1 MGRIDREKNT
11 VQKMI
16 RLNCAKK
23 HEAYDGI
30 CENCE
35 SLSSYSI
42 QRLETCQFG
51 AKKPACSKCPV
62 HCYSKSR
69 REEIKEVMRYAGPR
83 MIYKN
88 PYLAIMHLVD
98 KKTLNNQ
105 HSIINYKVQ
114 NRIQK

>member
-1 MGRIDREKNT
+1 MGRIDREKTT

-16 RLNCAKK
+16 QMNCEKK
-23 HEAYDGI
+23 HGSLNGL

-42 QRLETCQFG
+42 QRLNSCQFG

-69 REEIKEVMRYAGPR
+69 REEIKEVMKYAGPWMTYR
-83 MIYKN
+83 H
-88 PYLAIMHLVD
+88 PYLTIMHLID
-98 KKTLNNQ
+98 KKHTTHNNQ
-105 HSIINYKVQ
+105 LKSTK
-114 NRIQK
+114 